1 MKKKDFL
8 VWFVSL
14 MFCCA
19 ATADSGQTAEEFDIV
34 IKHRSKEVWEL
45 ARSQD
50 LIDAVRL
57 QNSRDMSAGEIEKRD
72 AFWQGEASDADRQA
86 LLSEAAVKILSE
98 FLAKRGVVFSE
109 LILTDEHGANVAAS
123 PLSSDYWQGDEEKF
137 FQTFS
142 SAEIYYGPIEH
153 DASTDL
159 YATQIAVPIRDNG
172 ETIGVLIAGIRMS
185 YIETRSQGY

>member
-1 MKKKDFL
+1 MKKTGLFL
-8 VWFVSL
+8 WL
-14 MFCCA
+14 AGLAFCQVT
-19 ATADSGQTAEEFDIV
+19 TADNGPVPEEFSIV
-34 IKHRSKEVWEL
+34 VKHRSKEVLSL
-45 ARSQD
+45 ARSQS
-50 LIDAVRL
+50 LVDAVKL
-57 QNSRDMSAGEIEKRD
+57 QNSRDMSTGEIEKRD

-98 FLAKRGVVFSE
+98 FLVKRGVVFSE
-109 LILTDEHGANVAAS
+109 LILTDKRGANVAAS